1 MSESVQSNNEQIL
14 NDIQTLQQME
24 QQLFHSLESNP
35 NMTSE
40 QQQKLVTKMNELSAM
55 RINLYKTL
63 SGVNQYFE
71 HALSNS
77 VGSLK
82 QQEIAIRIVE
92 DELNKSKKR
101 LQLLEEERNNKIRL
115 VEINAYYSDQY
126 EEHAQLM
133 KIVIYTLLPVI
144 ALGFLNARGLLP
156 SLVYKVLLV
165 VIGGVGG
172 YYFWVTLASILSR
185 DNMNYQ
191 EYSWFFNPAKL
202 PNNLPAPASGSAGGG
217 DPWFSADGLGTCVGD
232 ACCSDGLT
240 YDNNLNQ
247 CVVPSKPN

>member
-1 MSESVQSNNEQIL
+1 MSDESNQEQIL
-14 NDIQTLQQME
+14 NDIQSLQQME

-35 NMTSE
+35 NLTSE
-40 QQQKLVTKMNELSAM
+40 QQQKMVDKMNELSNM

-63 SGVNQYFE
+63 SGVNHYFE

-82 QQEIAIRIVE
+82 QQAVAIGIVE
-92 DELNKSKKR
+92 SELNKSKQR
-101 LQLLEEERNNKIRL
+101 LQWLEEERNNKIRL
-115 VEINAYYSDQY
+115 VEINAYYGDQY

-144 ALGFLNARGLLP
+144 FLGFLNTRGLLP
-156 SLVYKVLLV
+156 SFVYKALLV
-165 VIGGVGG
+165 VIALVGG
-172 YYFWVTLASILSR
+172 YYFWVTLASIWSR
-185 DNMNYQ
+185 DSINYQ
-191 EYSWFFNPAKL
+191 EYNWHFNPSKL
-202 PNNLPAPASGSAGGG
+202 PANLPAPNNSGGSS

-240 YDNNLNQ
+240 YDTTLNQ
-247 CVVPSKPN
+247 CVAPKLSHRL